1 MSTAAIFTCVF
12 LLLAA
17 VTFIAPVLP
26 PAQLL
31 HEFLNIPQST
41 MSIWGMSAATL
52 LISITNGF
60 FWGIVATAVYNL
72 SRYITRRKPLP
83 PMPLAREVPAPTP
96 KPTPIPLNYRADRYP
111 PAVTVKVRKERGQTE
126 QDIETIEGIGSAR
139 GRMMRNV
146 GIRTV
151 DDLLR
156 VGATRMKRQRL
167 ANEFGVSYQTVN
179 KWVCRGDLLRVR
191 GIGRQY
197 SELLE
202 DAGVSSVTDL
212 SMRNPRYL
220 WQNFKAVNRNRR
232 VVRRIPPFKTIEN
245 WVYRAKFLE
254 PKIK

>member
-1 MSTAAIFTCVF
+1 MSNAAIFTCAF

-31 HEFLNIPQST
+31 HEFLDVPQST
-41 MSIWGMSAATL
+41 MSIWGISVATL

-60 FWGIVATAVYNL
+60 FWGIVVTAVYNL
-72 SRYITRRKPLP
+72 LRYIVQKPLP
-83 PMPLAREVPAPTP
+83 PMPLARDVPVPTP
-96 KPTPIPLNYRADRYP
+96 KPAPIQVNNLGDRYP
-111 PAVTVKVRKERGQTE
+111 PVVTVTLRKKQGQTE
-126 QDIETIEGIGSAR
+126 QDIETIEGIGSMR
-139 GRMMRNV
+139 GKMLRNA

-156 VGATRMKRQRL
+156 AGATRMKRERL
-167 ANEFGVSYQTVN
+167 ANEFGVSYQTVH

-191 GIGRQY
+191 GVGRQY

-202 DAGVSSVTDL
+202 EIGVSSVTDL

-220 WQNFKAVNRNRR
+220 LQEFKIVNRNKR
-232 VVRRIPPFKTIEN
+232 VVRRIPPFKTIET
-245 WVYRAKFLE
+245 WVKRAKFLE